1 MRPPF
6 IFCLPILSALLFT
19 GGCRTIPST
28 NLSSSPSSST
38 YGNVSKSPIEEGHRF
53 SFAPYRSKPARPTE
67 VNSLKGERYATTAES
82 GFKKTSDAPRST
94 FSVDVDTASYTNVRR
109 MITSKSKP
117 PAEAVRIEEMINYFD
132 YDYPARTNQNPF
144 TLANEVT
151 TCPWKPKHK
160 LVRIAL
166 NSESIPETQ
175 RAQANLVFL
184 IDVSGSMIDDE
195 KLPLLK
201 KGFLAMIENLDPED
215 RVAIVTY
222 AGNAGLALPS
232 TLCRDHTTITD
243 ALEKLNAGGST
254 AGGEGIELAYRIAK
268 NNHIRNGI
276 NRVILATDGDFN
288 VGLAGDD
295 ELIDLITEKAKSGV
309 FLTVLGLGSGNLN
322 DSMLEKI
329 SGKGN
334 GTYAYIDTLT
344 EAKKVLV
351 NDLTQSI
358 TTVAK
363 DVKLQV
369 EFNPAH
375 VKAYRLLGYDN
386 RRLEDRD
393 FNDDKKDAGE
403 IGSGHQVTA
412 FYEVVPVG
420 VAIEEGNLLPLRY
433 RKVMPGTEQ
442 AGQFADELMTVH
454 LRYKKPTS
462 SKSELLTYRIP
473 NSSTPFTRST
483 EDFRFATS
491 VAAFGLWLQRSEYA
505 PRLNRTEIL
514 SWAKAGKG
522 NDDFGYRKEF
532 IDLVGAAKRS

>member
-1 MRPPF
+1 MRPL
-6 IFCLPILSALLFT
+6 LPICLTIVPTLLLL
-19 GGCRTIPST
+19 GSCRNTPGTSP
-28 NLSSSPSSST
+28 SSSPSIHP
-38 YGNVSKSPIEEGHRF
+38 SKSPIESGRRF
-53 SFAPYRSKPARPTE
+53 SFSPYRSKPAAPAN
-67 VNSLKGERYATTAES
+67 VNSLKGERYATTAET
-82 GFKKTSDAPRST
+82 GFKRTNEAPRST

-117 PAEAVRIEEMINYFD
+117 PADAVRLEEMINYFD
-132 YDYPARTNQNPF
+132 YNYPAATDHTPF
-144 TLANEVT
+144 SLANEVT

-166 NSESIPETQ
+166 NSESVKANQ
-175 RAQANLVFL
+175 RGDANLVFL
-184 IDVSGSMIDDE
+184 IDVSGSMSSDD

-201 KGFLAMIENLDPED
+201 SGFLAMIENLNPGD

-222 AGNAGLALPS
+222 AGSAGLVLPS
-232 TLCRDHTTITD
+232 TSCRDKTTITN
-243 ALEKLNAGGST
+243 ALNNLSAGGST
-254 AGGEGIELAYRIAK
+254 AGGKGIELAYRVAK
-268 NNHIRNGI
+268 QNYVRNGI

-288 VGLAGDD
+288 VGLDSDG
-295 ELIDLITEKAKSGV
+295 ELVELITEKAKSGV
-309 FLTVLGLGSGNLN
+309 FLSVLGFGSGNLN

-351 NDLTQSI
+351 ADLTQSI

-420 VAIEEGNLLPLRY
+420 VAIEDGNLLPLRY
-433 RKVMPGTEQ
+433 RAVESNEAE
-442 AGQFADELMTVH
+442 AGRFTGELMTVH
-454 LRYKKPTS
+454 LRYKQPTS

-473 NSSTPFTRST
+473 NSSTPFTGST
-483 EDFRFATS
+483 GDFRFATS

-505 PRLNRTEIL
+505 PRLNKTQIL

-522 NDDFGYRKEF
+522 NDDFGYRQEF